1 MKKSQI
7 VLYIFSFLILAI
19 ICVSVFNSQKA
30 YDENQLESIEENIRK
45 AVITCYS
52 IEGYYPSD
60 INYLKDNYGLVI
72 DESKVN
78 VFYQAIASNIFPDI
92 MVSRK

>member
-1 MKKSQI
+1 MKKSQL
-7 VLYIFSFLILAI
+7 VLYVFSFLILAI
-19 ICVSVFNSQKA
+19 ICVSIFNSQKA
-30 YDENQLESIEENIRK
+30 YDENQLGSIEKNIRK

-72 DESKVN
+72 DESSVN
-78 VFYQAIASNIFPDI
+78 VFYQAVGSNIFPDI
-92 MVSRK
+92 MVSIK

>member
-1 MKKSQI
+1 MKKSQV
-7 VLYIFSFLILAI
+7 VLYLFSFLILAI
-19 ICVSVFNSQKA
+19 ICVSIFNSQKA
-30 YDENQLESIEENIRK
+30 YDENQIESIEENIRK

-72 DESKVN
+72 DENNVN
-78 VFYQAIASNIFPDI
+78 VFYQAVGSNIFPDI
-92 MVSRK
+92 MVRRK

>member
-1 MKKSQI
+1 MKKSQ
-7 VLYIFSFLILAI
+7 VLLYVFSFLILAI
-19 ICVSVFNSQKA
+19 ICVSIFNSQKA

-45 AVITCYS
+45 AVIACYS

-72 DESKVN
+72 DESSVN
-78 VFYQAIASNIFPDI
+78 VFYQAVGSNIFPDI
-92 MVSRK
+92 MVSSK